1 MLAEEAGVPPG
12 VQPRLLE
19 RVREVAAELL
29 RPVVGVERD
38 PADRRSPLLRTVTEI
53 TLPRAE
59 SAIPVENGLPL
70 GVVGNRT
77 SVTVLTVANDTRE
90 GRGLA
95 ESGGHLHDRQPTLQH
110 ALEASQQRRT
120 TQVLRRQC
128 RGQHLRSQQRRS
140 DTVNPVVPLLSV
152 ENHVAVA
159 GPAGGRVLRPC
170 GNVTANTS
178 GSNSAAPGAPHDG
191 MTLMPMRRLPT
202 EPLVPL
208 FASCRVLR
216 HALPRNTLHR
226 SARAPH
232 RNAAP
237 IPAHHAFTLC
247 RVTSYRPISESA
259 ADPHV
264 CSPQPLAA
272 HADSPRVGP
281 SHAKPPRGNHHELHS
296 CRQRARARVGPLRAL
311 ALFRSATAPLC
322 TLHSSAAIRLS
333 ARTRYRS
340 ARTSAGSCPPCLTV
354 PDYQRPRPPPV
365 VSGRPPEAPSPRHG
379 PDTLSMVSHE
389 PLASPESRCA
399 SVGRT
404 RRPPDRRHLNPT
416 PTALEVASMAIW
428 MVGYTP
434 SVAMYIYRRNYV

>member
-1 MLAEEAGVPPG
+1 
-12 VQPRLLE
+12 
-19 RVREVAAELL
+19 
-29 RPVVGVERD
+29 
-38 PADRRSPLLRTVTEI
+38 
-53 TLPRAE
+53 
-59 SAIPVENGLPL
+59 
-70 GVVGNRT
+70 
-77 SVTVLTVANDTRE
+77 
-90 GRGLA
+90 
-95 ESGGHLHDRQPTLQH
+95 
-110 ALEASQQRRT
+110 
-120 TQVLRRQC
+120 
-128 RGQHLRSQQRRS
+128 
-140 DTVNPVVPLLSV
+140 
-152 ENHVAVA
+152 
-159 GPAGGRVLRPC
+159 
-170 GNVTANTS
+170 
-178 GSNSAAPGAPHDG
+178 
-191 MTLMPMRRLPT
+191 MPMRRLPT

-296 CRQRARARVGPLRAL
+296 CRHRARARVAPLRAL
-311 ALFRSATAPLC
+311 ALPRGATAPLC
-322 TLHSSAAIRLS
+322 TLHSSAAIRRS

-365 VSGRPPEAPSPRHG
+365 VSGRPLKRPHRGMVQIPCPWYPTSLLPAPNRGARPWAEHAVRRTDATSTRH
-379 PDTLSMVSHE
+379 
-389 PLASPESRCA
+389 
-399 SVGRT
+399 
-404 RRPPDRRHLNPT
+404 RPPSRSPAWRFG
-416 PTALEVASMAIW
+416 W
-428 MVGYTP
+428 
-434 SVAMYIYRRNYV
+434 